1 LRADLVLVKGDPTKD
16 ITATRDIVAVWKTGV
31 PLDRANIRSEIEKQH
46 KASEAAVKSSAPQGS
61 DSGLISDFETDTGT
75 KFGSGWRVSTDSV
88 AGGKSTGE
96 MSRVDGGAN
105 ASKGSLQIS
114 GNIDAG
120 LSYAWSGVMFS
131 PGPAPFAAANLS
143 SKKSIH
149 FWARG
154 DARTYRIML
163 FTQAGGYMPSQQTF
177 VAGPDWKE
185 FSFPFSAFSD
195 TDGRDIT
202 AIIFAAG
209 TPAGSFQFFIDDVRL
224 DP

>member
-1 LRADLVLVKGDPTKD
+1 
-16 ITATRDIVAVWKTGV
+16 
-31 PLDRANIRSEIEKQH
+31 
-46 KASEAAVKSSAPQGS
+46 
-61 DSGLISDFETDTGT
+61 
-75 KFGSGWRVSTDSV
+75 
-88 AGGKSTGE
+88 
-96 MSRVDGGAN
+96 
-105 ASKGSLQIS
+105 
-114 GNIDAG
+114 
-120 LSYAWSGVMFS
+120 
-131 PGPAPFAAANLS
+131 
-143 SKKSIH
+143 
-149 FWARG
+149 
-154 DARTYRIML
+154 ML